1 MLSLLSILAAEGDN
15 GRFIPADP
23 KEFFWSAGA
32 FLIVAGLLAWKVLPL
47 AKKGLADR
55 SANIQAEM
63 VEAERAK
70 VEAESELSSLRSK
83 LGDVDA
89 EAARIKQEAHKTA
102 ETMKAELISKADAD
116 AADSKTKAQAEV
128 SGGAV
133 AAADVQAA
141 VAEQAATAAE
151 SVVTANL
158 DASTH
163 ADLIDRYIEQV
174 AQS

>member
-89 EAARIKQEAHKTA
+89 CLLYT
-102 ETMKAELISKADAD
+102 SD
-116 AADSKTKAQAEV
+116 AADE
-128 SGGAV
+128 
-133 AAADVQAA
+133 
-141 VAEQAATAAE
+141 
-151 SVVTANL
+151 
-158 DASTH
+158 
-163 ADLIDRYIEQV
+163 
-174 AQS
+174 

>member
-1 MLSLLSILAAEGDN
+1 MLSMLSILAAEGNN

-32 FLIVAGLLAWKVLPL
+32 FLIVFFLLMWKVLPL

-55 SANIQAEM
+55 SADIQAEI

-83 LGDVDA
+83 LGDADA
-89 EAARIKQEAHKTA
+89 EAVRIKDEASKTA
-102 ETMKAELISKADAD
+102 ATMKTDLMAKADAD
-116 AADSKTKAQAEV
+116 AADARSKAEV
-128 SGGAV
+128 ETSGSASI
-133 AAADVQAA
+133 AADVQAT
-141 VAEQAATAAE
+141 VAEQAAAAAE
-151 SVVTANL
+151 GVVTANL
-158 DASTH
+158 DNSTH